1 MVSEKYKKAVN
12 KVSSRPM
19 YSVKEIKEIYDREK
33 VYIYDKAAF
42 EAVPG
47 YRAIEL
53 FGLKTIKTF
62 MQCTDNENEKMYFL
76 TIKNKDGDI
85 IPKYITYAGMEL
97 ISHIV
102 NFCRGKDKPVY
113 SLDDINAYYESKK
126 VYIGKP
132 YREAIPVNAAIEL
145 FGIRETERYVKTIK
159 NGGWGKVEEMY
170 IEIQIVRGEIHRF
183 FTMYG
188 FYTLA
193 YNQNRRNVEHN
204 MSKRELHTVY
214 CYD

>member
-1 MVSEKYKKAVN
+1 MGSEKYKKAVN

-33 VYIYDKAAF
+33 VYIYDKAAW

-53 FGLKTIKTF
+53 FGLDIVKTF
-62 MQCTDNENEKMYFL
+62 MKCAENETMYFL
-76 TIKNKDGDI
+76 TLKNKDGDI
-85 IPKYITYAGMEL
+85 IPKYITYAGMEF

-102 NFCRGKDKPVY
+102 NFCRGKDKAVY
-113 SLDDINAYYESKK
+113 SLDYINAYYESKK

-132 YREAIPVNAAIEL
+132 YNEAIPVNAAIEL
-145 FGIRETERYVKTIK
+145 FGIRETERHIKTIK
-159 NGGWGKVEEMY
+159 NGVYGKTEKMY
-170 IEIQIVRGEIHRF
+170 IEIQIVKGEIHRF

-204 MSKRELHTVY
+204 MNIRELHTVY